1 MEIINKEN
9 KVVETTSAPTTYD
22 MELKSKKK
30 KKEYTFEEKLS
41 KFMYESKQIQFGLK
55 RRVEV
60 KLAGGKKKYAKKHA
74 RKKK

>member
-1 MEIINKEN
+1 MEIINEEN

-55 RRVEV
+55 RRIEV

>member
-1 MEIINKEN
+1 MEIINGEN

>member
-1 MEIINKEN
+1 MEIINEEN

>member
-1 MEIINKEN
+1 MQ
-9 KVVETTSAPTTYD
+9 
-22 MELKSKKK
+22 MELKSMKK

-55 RRVEV
+55 RRIEV